1 MPAFMN
7 CSESPEPGCTQNT
20 TVSATPATS
29 VSDWPTPTVSISTR
43 SNRARITTMAASV
56 WSASPPSRSRAA
68 IERTK
73 TPSSALSWTMRTRSP
88 SSAPPLA
95 LEDGSTAIT
104 PTVLPALRQAATRAA
119 HSEDL
124 PTPGGPVMPTTCAR
138 GSRHAASSSACAGAP
153 SGSRSSCGERRRQRP
168 LAAPLAVLAQRL
180 KRHSVLSGPPRA
192 ACAAASRAIGTR

>member
-43 SNRARITTMAASV
+43 SNRARITTMADSV

-73 TPSSALSWTMRTRSP
+73 TPSSAQSWTMRTRSP
-88 SSAPPLA
+88 RSAPPLA
-95 LEDGSTAIT
+95 FEEGSTAIT
-104 PTVLPALRQAATRAA
+104 PTVRPALRQAATRAA

-124 PTPGGPVMPTTCAR
+124 PTPGGPVTPTTWAR
-138 GSRHAASSSACAGAP
+138 GARHAASSSACAGSP
-153 SGSRSSCGERRRQRP
+153 SGSRSRR
-168 LAAPLAVLAQRL
+168 A
-180 KRHSVLSGPPRA
+180 S
-192 ACAAASRAIGTR
+192 AAASARLPPAGAAPGSVIPS

>member
-124 PTPGGPVMPTTCAR
+124 PTPGGPVMPTTW
-138 GSRHAASSSACAGAP
+138 AP
-153 SGSRSSCGERRRQRP
+153 RLAPRRVEQRLRRRAVGIALQSGERRRQRP
-168 LAAPLAVLAQRL
+168 LAAPCRLAQRL
-180 KRHSVLSGPPRA
+180 KRHSVLSGPPSA